1 MRGRIVV
8 AAFAAFLPCAGA
20 DVRCPVYPRAQRD
33 AARARVDLQRAAAV
47 FKASRR
53 QAQPVRGAVSSNNF
67 IDDAI
72 FGKMAEAA
80 VTPAPLAGDAEFLRR
95 VTLDLTGRIPP
106 AEQVE
111 SFLADGDPNKRA
123 ALIDSLVGS
132 EAFVDHWKKN
142 NPDNQ
147 ASGILTYDGN
157 HWNDTG
163 NRFVAERMLT
173 KFK

>member
-8 AAFAAFLPCAGA
+8 AALAALLPCAGA
-20 DVRCPVYPRAQRD
+20 DVRCPVYPQAQRD

-132 EAFVDHWKKN
+132 EAFVDHWT
-142 NPDNQ
+142 Q
-147 ASGILTYDGN
+147 YF
-157 HWNDTG
+157 G
-163 NRFVAERMLT
+163 NRFQVTSGYYQLSSSASPDAISFT
-173 KFK
+173 GICASS